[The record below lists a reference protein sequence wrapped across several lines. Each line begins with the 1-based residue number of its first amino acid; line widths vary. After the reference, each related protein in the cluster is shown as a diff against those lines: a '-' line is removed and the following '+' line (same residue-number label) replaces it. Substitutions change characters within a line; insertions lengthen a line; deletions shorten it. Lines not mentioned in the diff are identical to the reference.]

1 MSLVDALLTQR
12 VHSLIDEI
20 EIIATG
26 MADTVAKKDKDFSV
40 ENLIAPKELDPET
53 IKRVMQIT
61 FQIQMLRV
69 MINE

>member
-12 VHSLIDEI
+12 VHSLINEI
-20 EIIATG
+20 ETIATG
-26 MADTVAKKDKDFSV
+26 MADTVTKKEKDLSV

-53 IKRVMQIT
+53 LKKVMQIT